1 VDYYASLGV
10 ARTSEDVVI
19 RAAYLAL
26 MRRYH
31 PDRNPT
37 AEAAQRVREIT
48 NAYGVLGDPVR
59 RRGYDRDWDAEE
71 PNTRIGTPRRAPVVG
86 PMAFGITMLFAA
98 VVIWIIWARIPSP
111 EIPSTAVA
119 AAIRPET
126 SNQAKPDVSCSSA
139 RSANLIG
146 GELLRQASRVRAD
159 AQPVFAGLPDQL
171 TVQTL
176 PVTSLS
182 LVSPGTIAC
191 SAVIT
196 VKLPLGVI
204 HPDGRRALAGNVE
217 YLIDRDRTGEGSS
230 IQVTADDKFLL
241 DLASLERS
249 TSRSNAIP
257 ASRSDALPAS
267 RLDAMPGSRLNAV
280 PVKEQA
286 EKIVRNTIRSQLPL
300 PPRTTSV
307 IASRI
312 PTPRRF
318 AEPLPAR
325 DRPSRAV
332 AQSNCQGDHW
342 TRLICEDANLT
353 ALNHQLAVFEDQS
366 VANAVGKKRELLQR
380 SRAQFDS
387 NRASC
392 RTEACVQRA
401 LLARTTEVAGIMR
414 SQTRPQQ

>member
-1 VDYYASLGV
+1 MDYYASLGV

-196 VKLPLGVI
+196 VKLPRGVI
-204 HPDGRRALAGNVE
+204 HPDGRRALAGNIE
-217 YLIDRDRTGEGSS
+217 YIIDRDRTGDGSS
-230 IQVTADDKFLL
+230 IQVTADGKFLL
-241 DLASLERS
+241 DLASLES
-249 TSRSNAIP
+249 ATSRSNAIP
-257 ASRSDALPAS
+257 APRSDAVPT
-267 RLDAMPGSRLNAV
+267 PRLNAI
-280 PVKEQA
+280 PAKEQA

-300 PPRTTSV
+300 LPRPPLV
-307 IASRI
+307 IASRT
-312 PTPRRF
+312 PTPRRLV
-318 AEPLPAR
+318 EPLPAR
-325 DRPSRAV
+325 ASPPSSV
-332 AQSNCQGDHW
+332 AQSRCQSGDRW

-353 ALNHQLAVFEDQS
+353 ALNHQLAVFENQS
-366 VANAVGKKRELLQR
+366 VVNAVGKKRELLQQ
-380 SRAQFDS
+380 SRAQFDA
-387 NRASC
+387 NRAIC

-401 LLARTTEVAGIMR
+401 LLARTTEVAGIMK
-414 SQTRPQQ
+414 SQARPQQ